1 LRIRVHYSWIAVF
14 ALVTLIVTTQFAEI
28 YPLVQRILFGLT
40 VSVVFLAAEI
50 LREYILSLAAFQG
63 KSTNRAITLYAF
75 GGVFQENRDIID
87 STQRPLLYAARFF
100 SNLVITVVFYGLYA
114 TFTNADSFILAGIA
128 QWLTFIYFLI
138 VILHFIPAFPLDAG
152 KILRMILWKAN
163 GDYYK
168 ATYTASL
175 IGWATGLFLVFSG
188 VLVYI
193 ISQQWLI
200 SLVIVFNGWL
210 LFIAAGN
217 TLRKVKTLRHLQGI
231 KAQNVITRD
240 YPVMGP
246 KVGIGELLK
255 EHILVKGWPYILVVD
270 ETKLKG
276 ILTLSQINAVP
287 YKRWNK
293 TTVGDIMT
301 PSDKIK
307 PAAPEESAA
316 TLLEEMDL
324 RGIDYLPVLEGDK
337 IIGVAARSTL
347 SSLVK
352 IRAGFSV

>member
-1 LRIRVHYSWIAVF
+1 MF
-14 ALVTLIVTTQFAEI
+14 ALVTLIVTTQFSEI
-28 YPLVQRILFGLT
+28 YPLLQRIIFGLT
-40 VSVVFLAAEI
+40 VSVLFLVAAI
-50 LREYILSLAAFQG
+50 LREFILNLAAFQG
-63 KSTNRAITLYAF
+63 KSTTRILTLFAF
-75 GGVFQENRDIID
+75 GGVFQENRDRID
-87 STQRPLLYAARFF
+87 STQRPLLYAARFL

-128 QWLTFIYFLI
+128 QWLTFIYFLMLL
-138 VILHFIPAFPLDAG
+138 LHFIPAFPLDAG
-152 KILRMILWKAN
+152 KILRLFLWRSS

-168 ATYTASL
+168 ATYIASL
-175 IGWATGLFLVFSG
+175 IGWATGLFLVFVG
-188 VLVYI
+188 VLIYI

-210 LFIAAGN
+210 LYIAAGN
-217 TLRKVKTLRHLQGI
+217 TLRKVKNLKHLQSI
-231 KAQNVITRD
+231 KAQNVIMRD

-246 KVGIGELLK
+246 KVSIGELLK

-270 ETKLKG
+270 DTKLKG
-276 ILTLSQINAVP
+276 ILTLRQINAVP

-293 TTVGDIMT
+293 TTIGDIMT

-307 PAAPEESAA
+307 PGSPEESAA

-324 RGIDYLPVLEGDK
+324 LEVDYLPVLEGDK

-347 SSLVK
+347 RGLVE
-352 IRAGFSV
+352 IRAGFGV